1 MNNRE
6 SGSEEATRIAR
17 ATRYESRGRSRRRL
31 TWLRRAGYA
40 LLAPL
45 GLALIRL
52 WWRSCRIQVVDVE
65 RLDQAIAAH
74 GPIIPVY
81 WHQHQLFAVKPLV
94 ERAGR
99 TLELGFLISPSVDG
113 EIGVRMAERIGARA
127 IRGSSSH
134 TGAKALRDYYQLLVN
149 ENVSPVITPDG
160 PTGPPHRFKPGGL
173 LLAQI
178 SGRPLL
184 PMAFAASSAW
194 HFGWDDFVL
203 PRPGSRIAIAIG
215 APVNIDRS
223 VALGQAPTLEQW
235 QLQLEQQ
242 LALLSQQARAALA

>member
-1 MNNRE
+1 MKPE
-6 SGSEEATRIAR
+6 ILPEERV
-17 ATRYESRGRSRRRL
+17 SRRRL
-31 TWLRRAGYA
+31 TPLRRLAYA
-40 LLAPL
+40 LATPVALF
-45 GLALIRL
+45 LIRA
-52 WWRSCRIQVVDVE
+52 WWRSCRIVSVSGAQH
-65 RLDQAIAAH
+65 LDAALAAA
-74 GPIIPVY
+74 PSLLPCY
-81 WHQHQLFAVKPLV
+81 WHQHELFCARYLLLQVPKGLK
-94 ERAGR
+94 
-99 TLELGFLISPSVDG
+99 LGFLVSPSVDG
-113 EIGVRMAERIGARA
+113 EVPAAIARRLGAQV
-127 IRGSSSH
+127 IRGSSTR

-194 HFGWDDFVL
+194 QFGWDGFVL

-235 QLQLEQQ
+235 QLRLEQQ